1 MSPHIRRFFTLSLNT
16 QCSERRTRRRTYLL
30 TRLASTAA
38 TSDNPYPYP
47 AHRNPTPHQIF
58 HLPANAS
65 EENIKTRYYDLVR
78 IYHPDKA
85 GLSVSP
91 DIAHSRFQ
99 AIAAAYDILRRKT
112 AAVDDAT
119 SGPSV
124 WAREGGYPTAAAW
137 RAASQAKRAQEL
149 YSGGKI
155 DDRWK
160 DRLFLG
166 GVALTVGVF
175 VFQVNLTRKEAMVD
189 VIGRSR
195 HAAGIVHDHSKNT
208 NDNPDDAKRLS
219 A

>member
-1 MSPHIRRFFTLSLNT
+1 M
-16 QCSERRTRRRTYLL
+16 
-30 TRLASTAA
+30 
-38 TSDNPYPYP
+38 
-47 AHRNPTPHQIF
+47 
-58 HLPANAS
+58 
-65 EENIKTRYYDLVR
+65 R

-99 AIAAAYDILRRKT
+99 AIATAYDNLRRKT

-137 RAASQAKRAQEL
+137 RAASQARRAQEL

-166 GVALTVGVF
+166 GVALVSQSGY
-175 VFQVNLTRKEAMVD
+175 M
-189 VIGRSR
+189 
-195 HAAGIVHDHSKNT
+195 HSQ
-208 NDNPDDAKRLS
+208 DN
-219 A
+219 